1 MASFKSYI
9 GKQVMVSFGVFTF
22 TKEVM
27 ETDNEDIIS
36 RLEKAADVERLKE
49 GKKSKSDKD
58 E

>member
-22 TKEVM
+22 TQEVM

-49 GKKSKSDKD
+49 GKKSKAAKD